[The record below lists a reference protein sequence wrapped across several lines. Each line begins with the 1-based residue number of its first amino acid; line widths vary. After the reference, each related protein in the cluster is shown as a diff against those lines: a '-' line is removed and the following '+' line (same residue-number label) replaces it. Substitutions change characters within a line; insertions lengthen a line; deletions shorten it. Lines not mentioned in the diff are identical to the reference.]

1 MALEYRY
8 IEDDLG
14 TVVSAVSVAITPKLQ
29 EYDSKITGVHYW
41 FGTKLEIIETLTQ
54 KSKNDVDRLKK
65 YPLVCLFI
73 DVDENKG
80 LQKGSVEDV
89 KLNMAIIY
97 GTLHNF
103 KAYERLEKTFK
114 PVIMPIYFELLKQIS
129 LHGNMFMGATPV
141 NNIKHKIARKYRW
154 GETPISGDN
163 KNMIQDFVDGLEL
176 TLELKYYFNRC

>member
-8 IEDDLG
+8 IEDDLR
-14 TVVSAVSVAITPKLQ
+14 TVIQSVSDVITPKLQ
-29 EYDSKITGVHYW
+29 IYDSKITGVHYW

-54 KSKNDVDRLKK
+54 KSKNNTDKFQK

-80 LQKGSVEDV
+80 VQKGNIEDL

-97 GTLHNF
+97 GTLNNF

-114 PVIMPIYFELLKQIS
+114 PVIMPIYFELLNQIS
-129 LHGNMFMGATPV
+129 LNGNMFLGAYPV

-163 KNMIQDFVDGLEL
+163 QNMIQDYVDGLEL